1 MIKKY
6 NLIWYA
12 LLIMNFLF
20 CLSIIIFSNNHNE
33 QIDITSFPVNYRGI
47 MLLTL
52 IFTINCILLLF
63 IMNKKLLSLMFLNL
77 VLLLLY
83 IFYDNEIIINSYT
96 YTNEIII
103 IITQFISCITY
114 CILNIK
120 NRIKN

>member
-20 CLSIIIFSNNHNE
+20 CLSIIVFSNNQNE
-33 QIDITSFPVNYRGI
+33 QIDITSFPVNYREI

-63 IMNKKLLSLMFLNL
+63 IMNKKLLSLMLLNL